1 MAYVMYDISDAIAYD
16 DIVLCQ
22 YSVISILLYIDIAIY
37 LIVFHLDV
45 FFSYVFFSLNLF
57 KIKCSG
63 TSHSPLI
70 TYSKHIE

>member
-45 FFSYVFFSLNLF
+45 FFLMYFFLIYHYVTQQHGLY
-57 KIKCSG
+57 
-63 TSHSPLI
+63 H
-70 TYSKHIE
+70 HIYICQ